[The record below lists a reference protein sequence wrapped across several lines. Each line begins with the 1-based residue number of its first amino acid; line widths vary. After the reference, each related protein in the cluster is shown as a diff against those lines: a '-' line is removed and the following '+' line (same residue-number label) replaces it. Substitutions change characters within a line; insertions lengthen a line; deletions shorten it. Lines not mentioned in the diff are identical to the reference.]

1 VITTEAIHRVQALV
15 DGELSEKDRSAVE
28 SLLKSDSDLQTLH
41 EALLS
46 EKDWLKG
53 NEKERCVPEPR
64 DFYWSKI
71 ESGIERELAKES
83 AIPSIQTRPLGF
95 WLRWLLPVGG
105 VAAVLFLAMI
115 AQFGGPTN
123 PAPSTQKAS
132 SYHEVDSSLD
142 SGSLITF
149 RSESEGVTVFW
160 ISSD

>member
-15 DGELSEKDRSAVE
+15 DGELSAKDRSAVE
-28 SLLKSDSDLQTLH
+28 ALLKSDSDLQTLH
-41 EALLS
+41 EALQS
-46 EKDWLKG
+46 EKRWLKG
-53 NEKERCVPEPR
+53 NEKERFVPEPR

-71 ESGIERELAKES
+71 ENAIEREDAKAAAS
-83 AIPSIQTRPLGF
+83 SNQSRPLGF

-105 VAAVLFLAMI
+105 VAAVLFWAMI

-123 PAPSTQKAS
+123 PAPSMQKAS
-132 SYHEVDSSLD
+132 SYSEVDSPLD

-149 RSESEGVTVFW
+149 RSETEGVTVFW

>member
-1 VITTEAIHRVQALV
+1 MTTEAIHRVQSLV

-28 SLLKSDSDLQTLH
+28 ALLKSDSDLQTLH

-71 ESGIERELAKES
+71 ESAIEREAERS
-83 AIPSIQTRPLGF
+83 AAPSNQARPLGF

-105 VAAVLFLAMI
+105 LAAVLFLAMI

-123 PAPSTQKAS
+123 PVPSTQKAS
-132 SYHEVDSSLD
+132 SYHEVDSPLD

-149 RSESEGVTVFW
+149 RSETEGVTVFW

>member
-28 SLLKSDSDLQTLH
+28 TLLKSDSDLQTLH

-71 ESGIERELAKES
+71 ESAIEREDARS
-83 AIPSIQTRPLGF
+83 AVPSSQSRPLGF

-115 AQFGGPTN
+115 AQFGDPTN
-123 PAPSTQKAS
+123 PASATQKAS
-132 SYHEVDSSLD
+132 SYHEVDSPLD

-149 RSESEGVTVFW
+149 RSETEGVTVFW